1 MERIKFNDPLAVE
14 VLKNGEVLAFPT
26 ETVYGLGVRFDNK
39 KAYDELIKVKNRP
52 SNKHFTLMV
61 GNLDCIGN
69 YSFVNSRIKRVMDKF
84 MPGQL
89 TIILKSKDSVPNYV
103 CGKECTIGIR
113 CPNSE
118 RLRKLINDVGV
129 PLLVPSANKSGKAP
143 CSSVDEVIKE
153 FNNKFKYVIDDI
165 ITMTNV
171 PSTVVDFTNEEP
183 RLIREGNISIEEIK
197 EIYYE

>member
-14 VLKNGEVLAFPT
+14 VLKNGDILAFPT

-39 KAYDELIKVKNRP
+39 NSYDNLIKVKNRP

-61 GNLDCIGN
+61 GNLECIEKYAHINLG
-69 YSFVNSRIKRVMDKF
+69 IKRVIKKF
-84 MPGQL
+84 MPGQI
-89 TIILKSKDSVPNYV
+89 TIILKSKESVPEYV

-113 CPNSE
+113 CPNSDK
-118 RLRKLINDVGV
+118 LRKLINDVGV
-129 PLLVPSANKSGKAP
+129 PLLVPSANKSGKTP
-143 CSSVDEVIKE
+143 CSSVEEVIKE
-153 FNNKFKYVIDDI
+153 FNNEFEYVIDDI

-171 PSTVVDFTNEEP
+171 PSTVIDFTNDEP
-183 RLIREGNISIEEIK
+183 RLIREGNISIEDIK